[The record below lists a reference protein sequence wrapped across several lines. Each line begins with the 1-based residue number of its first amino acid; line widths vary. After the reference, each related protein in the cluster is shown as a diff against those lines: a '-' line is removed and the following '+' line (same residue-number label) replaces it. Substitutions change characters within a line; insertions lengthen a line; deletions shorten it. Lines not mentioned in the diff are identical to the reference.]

1 MPACARKPRR
11 NLERAAPKT
20 PATGRFKAALRYLP
34 VCLLGLVLWR
44 EKPWTVHLAA
54 NAPWAVAAA
63 ILLNLSVSLPLK
75 AARWRL
81 ALIDPPPFRQV
92 LAATVEG
99 LLANAAIGFGSG
111 DLVRAARLR
120 SSEPLPK
127 SKSDDQSSERQLLSS
142 QLAIDYGCTWAERG
156 AEALALAI
164 LVFVAA
170 LFTKLGSVALGISVA
185 AMLGYGALLTTG
197 RFLVPR
203 LGRWPRIQRALSSGL
218 QASTPRRVIAMAALS
233 LLGWSSESVMLV
245 LFQGAFHLEPSFRTA
260 LVTLVGINAAIAIP
274 TLPGNFGTFEAG
286 VTMALVMCGAPR
298 DVAVSYALTYHLTH
312 VIPVAVLA
320 TAVYLS
326 RSRRYRTTPARTST
340 GR

>member
-1 MPACARKPRR
+1 
-11 NLERAAPKT
+11 
-20 PATGRFKAALRYLP
+20 
-34 VCLLGLVLWR
+34 LLGVVLWR

-63 ILLNLSVSLPLK
+63 ILLNLSISLPLK

-81 ALIDPPPFRQV
+81 ALIAPPPFRQV

-120 SSEPLPK
+120 R
-127 SKSDDQSSERQLLSS
+127 SSERLAEEQASDEQLLSR

-164 LVFVAA
+164 LVFVTA
-170 LFTKLGSVALGISVA
+170 LLTKLGNVALALSILG
-185 AMLGYGALLTTG
+185 MLGYGALLVTG
-197 RFLVPR
+197 RNLVPR
-203 LGRWPRIQRALSSGL
+203 LGRWPRVQGTLSAGL
-218 QASTPRRVIAMAALS
+218 QASTPRRVAAMAALS
-233 LLGWSSESVMLV
+233 LLGWSSELVMLV
-245 LFQGAFHLEPSFRTA
+245 VFQGAVHLVPSVRTA
-260 LVTLVGINAAIAIP
+260 LLTLVGINAAIAIP

-298 DVAVSYALTYHLTH
+298 EVAVSYALTYHLTH

-320 TAVYLS
+320 TGVYLY

>member
-1 MPACARKPRR
+1 
-11 NLERAAPKT
+11 
-20 PATGRFKAALRYLP
+20 
-34 VCLLGLVLWR
+34 
-44 EKPWTVHLAA
+44 
-54 NAPWAVAAA
+54 VAAA
-63 ILLNLSVSLPLK
+63 ILLNLSVSVPLK

-81 ALIDPPPFRQV
+81 ALIAPPPFRQV

-120 SSEPLPK
+120 HPSEHLPEDR
-127 SKSDDQSSERQLLSS
+127 SDDQPLQSQLLSS
-142 QLAIDYGCTWAERG
+142 QLAVDYGCTWAERG

-164 LVFVAA
+164 LVFVTA
-170 LFTKLGSVALGISVA
+170 LLTKLGRLALGLSVL
-185 AMLGYGALLTTG
+185 AMLGYGALLATG
-197 RFLVPR
+197 RSLAPR
-203 LGRWPRIQRALSSGL
+203 LGRWPRVERALASGL
-218 QASTPRRVIAMAALS
+218 QASTPRRVTAMAALS
-233 LLGWSSESVMLV
+233 LLGWSSEIVMLV
-245 LFQGAFHLEPSFRTA
+245 LFQSAFHLEPSFRTA
-260 LVTLVGINAAIAIP
+260 LLTLVGINAAIAIP

-320 TAVYLS
+320 TGVYLS

>member
-1 MPACARKPRR
+1 M
-11 NLERAAPKT
+11 
-20 PATGRFKAALRYLP
+20 
-34 VCLLGLVLWR
+34 LGLVLWR

-120 SSEPLPK
+120 SSEPLPQ

-170 LFTKLGSVALGISVA
+170 LFTKLGGVALGISVA

-197 RFLVPR
+197 RYLVPR
-203 LGRWPRIQRALSSGL
+203 LGRWPRVQRALSSGL

-298 DVAVSYALTYHLTH
+298 DVAVSYALTFHLTH
-312 VIPVAVLA
+312 VIPVAILA
-320 TAVYLS
+320 TGVYLY

>member
-1 MPACARKPRR
+1 MRACARKSRR
-11 NLERAAPKT
+11 NLDRAPPRT
-20 PATGRFKAALRYLP
+20 LATDRWKSVLRYLP
-34 VCLLGLVLWR
+34 LCLLGVVLWR

-63 ILLNLSVSLPLK
+63 ILLNLAVSLPLK

-81 ALIDPPPFRQV
+81 ALIAPPPFRQV

-120 SSEPLPK
+120 RSSGQLP
-127 SKSDDQSSERQLLSS
+127 ST

-164 LVFVAA
+164 LVFVTA
-170 LFTKLGSVALGISVA
+170 LLTNLGSVILGLSLLG
-185 AMLGYGALLTTG
+185 MLGYAALLTCG
-197 RFLVPR
+197 RYLLPR
-203 LGRWPRIQRALSSGL
+203 LGRWPRVARALSSGL
-218 QASTPRRVIAMAALS
+218 QASTPRRVTAMAALS
-233 LLGWSSESVMLV
+233 LLGWSSEIVMLV
-245 LFQGAFHLEPSFRTA
+245 LFQGAFHLAPSFRTA
-260 LVTLVGINAAIAIP
+260 LLTLVGINAAIAIP
-274 TLPGNFGTFEAG
+274 TVPGNFGTFEAG
-286 VTMALVMCGAPR
+286 VTMALVMSGAPR

-312 VIPVAVLA
+312 VIPVAVVA
-320 TAVYLS
+320 TGVYLS